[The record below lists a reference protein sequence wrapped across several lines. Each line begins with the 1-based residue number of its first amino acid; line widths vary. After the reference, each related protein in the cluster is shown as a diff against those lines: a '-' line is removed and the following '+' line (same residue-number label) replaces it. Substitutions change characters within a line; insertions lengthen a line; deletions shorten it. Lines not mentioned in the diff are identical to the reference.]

1 MEDKPKP
8 VTTNKNGRP
17 RKVLDENALQ
27 KLAQAREIARKMA
40 NERTIEKTQAKLEKE
55 KSKFKPEEE
64 AKEEVEP
71 VKEEN
76 PVDLIEDEKPTDT
89 EVIESED
96 TEVKPVKKEKKKVNK
111 KQPKVI
117 VEQSSDD
124 SDEFE
129 ENNRVIFV
137 KRVSRKKKEEKK
149 EEKEIKQEIQKV
161 ALPEY
166 PGSPEQRRPPPEPR
180 MTREQAHLQNSYNSM
195 FSGGFL
201 NNNNMRRRY

>member
-27 KLAQAREIARKMA
+27 KLAQAREIARKIA

-76 PVDLIEDEKPTDT
+76 PVDLIEDEKPLDN
-89 EVIESED
+89 EVVESED

-149 EEKEIKQEIQKV
+149 EIKQEIQKV
-161 ALPEY
+161 TLPEY

-195 FSGGFL
+195 FSGSFL

>member
-27 KLAQAREIARKMA
+27 KLAQAREIARKIA

-76 PVDLIEDEKPTDT
+76 PVDLIEDEKPLDN

-96 TEVKPVKKEKKKVNK
+96 TEVKPVKKEKKKINK

-149 EEKEIKQEIQKV
+149 EIKQEIQKV
-161 ALPEY
+161 DLPEY

>member
-1 MEDKPKP
+1 MEDKPVKP

-76 PVDLIEDEKPTDT
+76 PVDLIEDEKPLDN
-89 EVIESED
+89 EVVESEE

-149 EEKEIKQEIQKV
+149 EIKEEIQKV
-161 ALPEY
+161 DLPQY
-166 PGSPEQRRPPPEPR
+166 PGSPERRRPPPEPR
-180 MTREQAHLQNSYNSM
+180 MTREQAQFQNSYNSM

>member
-1 MEDKPKP
+1 MEDTPKS

-27 KLAQAREIARKMA
+27 KLAAAREVARKMA

-55 KSKFKPEEE
+55 KNKFKPKEE
-64 AKEEVEP
+64 AKEEVETI
-71 VKEEN
+71 KEED

-89 EVIESED
+89 EVLESEE
-96 TEVKPVKKEKKKVNK
+96 TEVKPLKKEKKKVNK

-129 ENNRVIFV
+129 ENSRVIFV
-137 KRVSRKKKEEKK
+137 KRVSRKKKEKEEKK
-149 EEKEIKQEIQKV
+149 EIKEEIQKND
-161 ALPEY
+161 LPEY
-166 PGSPEQRRPPPEPR
+166 QNSPQMQRRPPPEPR
-180 MTREQAHLQNSYNSM
+180 MTREQAQLQNSYNSM

-201 NNNNMRRRY
+201 QNNMRRRY

>member
-1 MEDKPKP
+1 MEEKPKP

-55 KSKFKPEEE
+55 KSKFKPDEE

-71 VKEEN
+71 VKEEEN
-76 PVDLIEDEKPTDT
+76 PVDLIEDEKPLDN
-89 EVIESED
+89 EVVESED

-149 EEKEIKQEIQKV
+149 EIKQEIQKV
-161 ALPEY
+161 DLPEY
-166 PGSPEQRRPPPEPR
+166 PGSPQMQRRPPPEPR

>member
-71 VKEEN
+71 VKEDN
-76 PVDLIEDEKPTDT
+76 SVDLIEDEKPLDN

-149 EEKEIKQEIQKV
+149 EIKQEIQKV
-161 ALPEY
+161 TLPEY